1 MVKSMSVTLEDVEME
16 RQVDKERLFFFL
28 LVDIK
33 EMTIRLSYLDFE
45 PPSSP

>member
-33 EMTIRLSYLDFE
+33 EMTIRLSYLYFE